1 MTSVSEHLKVYI
13 VYVPTTDRIQLWLQ
27 QLCEEICRASS
38 PLFERFYH
46 GETGME
52 TAEGSEEGR
61 TRKEELE
68 KVSCLYIYVWKPET
82 KYVFSVKYS
91 PPFGINMDKKRN
103 DETGGCTDLN
113 VP

>member
-1 MTSVSEHLKVYI
+1 
-13 VYVPTTDRIQLWLQ
+13 
-27 QLCEEICRASS
+27 
-38 PLFERFYH
+38 
-46 GETGME
+46 ME